1 MILII
6 FLQYPQ
12 GKNAA
17 VSYGLLTSID
27 KYEIK
32 YTCSTENDSSGSP
45 ILNLETNKVIGIHKG
60 GSINFKFNKGTYL
73 KYILID
79 FIQNNKNKIKEKQY
93 NINNNNVN
101 IHNNDNY
108 NNMNLNNF
116 NIEGN
121 NFLNQ
126 LNNIK
131 FDDEIYD
138 DGKKP
143 GLKYSVIFKNQFD
156 NKNVLLLKGNRTVD
170 EMLTAFLKK
179 IKKPEFIGQ
188 KNDPYSP
195 IFIYNNSTLSFGDK
209 TLILKLFK
217 SLNPIIIVLWQ
228 SNIISVTHSQN
239 NKWSK
244 IKDCRNYKNII
255 CKLIKH
261 ILILTI
267 LFLIYCLKFEKLDE
281 KINSEWYIKYR
292 WIGLKIKQEVFSF
305 LLIESIIQIIIQII
319 IHKYISKFYIIHIIF
334 VLGYYYYRI
343 YGLNFHEDNILI
355 IFKKIIIDIK
365 NICYFI
371 IK

>member
-32 YTCSTENDSSGSP
+32 YTCSTENGSSGSP

-255 CKLIKH
+255 CKL
-261 ILILTI
+261 
-267 LFLIYCLKFEKLDE
+267 
-281 KINSEWYIKYR
+281 KIN
-292 WIGLKIKQEVFSF
+292 GVHGTGFFCKIPFENN
-305 LLIESIIQIIIQII
+305 ET
-319 IHKYISKFYIIHIIF
+319 
-334 VLGYYYYRI
+334 
-343 YGLNFHEDNILI
+343 
-355 IFKKIIIDIK
+355 
-365 NICYFI
+365 
-371 IK
+371 